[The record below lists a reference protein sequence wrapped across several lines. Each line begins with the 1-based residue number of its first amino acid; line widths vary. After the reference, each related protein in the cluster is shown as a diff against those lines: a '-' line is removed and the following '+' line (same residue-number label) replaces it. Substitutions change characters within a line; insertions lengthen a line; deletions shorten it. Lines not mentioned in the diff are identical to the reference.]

1 MAPLELLITNRL
13 IEAISLTILHSIW
26 QISLIVLFSSLLL
39 LILRRHSSNLRYFI
53 TLVSFGLIILW
64 SGVSF
69 VDHYSHADSK
79 ETVLSTDNHPEMV
92 VLESTFGQ
100 KHLIPSINQLFEK
113 SISGILNLSTNANV
127 IVIFWLIGV
136 IFLASKLSG
145 GLLLVAIRTRKGKI
159 IADRKLLNMVKRLK
173 CVMHIN
179 QKVQVFYSN
188 HITVPSVVGVL
199 KPVILVPVGMLAGI
213 PANQVEA
220 IVAHELAHIKRL
232 DVLVNIV
239 QSLIEIVFFFH
250 PGIWWLSKIMRVER
264 ENCCDDLALKLCDEP
279 ITYIKALSNIEEFRL
294 TKSNIMVALSNNKEH
309 LLARIKRMITGK
321 TQTMTSPVYL
331 LAIALFVIGA
341 ISLKPVVYASPET
354 GTISESYYENEGM
367 YTSRIS
373 EVSEHNSGFY
383 SSEPVILFPDTLKKN
398 KKAVKN
404 EYELERAI
412 EEKENM
418 EQDEDFDFDEEL
430 IISNEEI
437 MKDLQRAFEDIHENL
452 KDIEFDFNFDSFV
465 DEFEDFDF
473 DVDMDEF
480 EFPDSIEMERIR
492 KGWKDSTEELKRFM
506 DEDFKIEMDQAR
518 KEMKSAM
525 ERMRKD
531 LEEFKKND
539 WEEIKEDIKKSI
551 EEWKN
556 SEEFKKLDSLN
567 FGYPELDA
575 FYENS
580 FDLQQNVIAKMEDR
594 IRHHENRNIELQNR
608 QKIRQDQNLQRMRE
622 MQSSRDASAVRKSK
636 L

>member
-13 IEAISLTILHSIW
+13 IEAISWTILHSVW

-39 LILRRHSSNLRYFI
+39 LIFRRHSSSLRYFI
-53 TLVSFGLIILW
+53 TLVSLGLIIVW
-64 SGVSF
+64 SGITF
-69 VDHYSHADSK
+69 VDFYSNADIQ
-79 ETVLSTDNHPEMV
+79 ETTLNTDIHTKMLV
-92 VLESTFGQ
+92 SESIIDQ
-100 KHLIPSINQLFEK
+100 KQLIPLINQLFEK
-113 SISGILNLSTNANV
+113 SVSGFLNFSTNANV

-136 IFLASKLSG
+136 VFLASKLTG
-145 GLLLVAIRTRKGKI
+145 GLLLIAIRTRKGKI

-188 HITVPSVVGVL
+188 YITVPSVISVL
-199 KPVILVPVGMLAGI
+199 KPVLLIPVGMLAGI

-232 DVLVNIV
+232 DVLVNII
-239 QSLIEIVFFFH
+239 QSIIEVVFFFH
-250 PGIWWLSKIMRVER
+250 PGIWWLSRTMRIER

-279 ITYIKALSNIEEFRL
+279 ITYLKALSNIEEFRL

-321 TQTMTSPVYL
+321 TQIMTSPVYI
-331 LAIALFVIGA
+331 LAVVLFMIGA

-354 GTISESYYENEGM
+354 GPVSGSYYENEGI

-373 EVSEHNSGFY
+373 EVSEHNSGFL
-383 SSEPVILFPDTLKKN
+383 SSEPVVIFSDTIKKN
-398 KKAVKN
+398 KKAVKK

-412 EEKENM
+412 EEKENT

-430 IISNEEI
+430 IISNEDI
-437 MKDLQRAFEDIHENL
+437 MKDLQSAFEDIHENL
-452 KDIEFDFNFDSFV
+452 KDIEFDFNFDNFV

-480 EFPDSIEMERIR
+480 EFPDSIEIERIR
-492 KGWKDSTEELKRFM
+492 KEWKNSREEFKRFM
-506 DEDFKIEMDQAR
+506 DEDFKKEMEQAR

-525 ERMRKD
+525 DRMRKD
-531 LEEFKKND
+531 FEEFKKDD
-539 WEEIKEDIKKSI
+539 WEEIKEDMKKSI
-551 EEWKN
+551 EEWRK

-567 FGYPELDA
+567 FVYPELDA

-580 FDLQQNVIAKMEDR
+580 FDMQQNT
-594 IRHHENRNIELQNR
+594 
-608 QKIRQDQNLQRMRE
+608 
-622 MQSSRDASAVRKSK
+622 
-636 L
+636 